1 MSSLT
6 SSSNDLQAF
15 DPAAVPAGVFPFRPY
30 TEEKYQYRLKVQ
42 PFSAGG
48 YEATVKL
55 VDVERVARLNEFNE
69 LGLLR
74 KPRKERPPEEREE
87 AIQSAKRRA
96 KQTVRYKCK
105 EMGANRLL
113 TLTTR
118 QTIPVETLLQ
128 CFQKFL
134 YLVERAIGEKLLY
147 VAVPEQ
153 HPTNPDHLH
162 LHVAVNTFLNVNVI
176 RKCWH
181 AALSARLPAREDGQP
196 DGSESVPD
204 FSGSRSPGNVDIQ
217 YIKTRGGRAHQTV
230 KVARYIS
237 KYITKGDFE
246 RFNKKRYWSTKGVK
260 VLDARRVWLKSM
272 SLGEAI
278 TETYRELGF
287 FGDNAMEFFSSGAMD
302 ALTRNCFTSSDGML
316 FWFQV
321 VPDTIDFSPPF

>member
-1 MSSLT
+1 MHSLIASSQE
-6 SSSNDLQAF
+6 LQAF
-15 DPAAVPAGVFPFRPY
+15 DPFGRQAGDFPHLPY
-30 TEEKYQYRLKVQ
+30 TQEKYQYRLKVQ

-48 YEATVKL
+48 YEAVVKL
-55 VDVERVARLNEFNE
+55 VDVEQVARLNESQE
-69 LGLLR
+69 LGLLK
-74 KPRKERPPEEREE
+74 KPRAERPPEEREE
-87 AIQSAKRRA
+87 AILSAKRRA
-96 KQTVRYKCK
+96 KQMVRYKCK

-118 QTIPVETLLQ
+118 ETLPILSLLG

-134 YLVERAIGEKLLY
+134 YLVERALGEKLLY

-153 HPTNPDHLH
+153 HPTNPEHLH
-162 LHVAVNTFLNVNVI
+162 LHVAVNTWLNVNVI

-181 AALSARLPAREDGQP
+181 AALTARGTPPAGHACSQ
-196 DGSESVPD
+196 SSVD
-204 FSGSRSPGNVDIQ
+204 YSGKNSPGNVDIQ
-217 YIKTRGGRAHQTV
+217 LIKARGGKCAQTV

-278 TETYRELGF
+278 TESYRELGF
-287 FGDNAMEFFSSGAMD
+287 FGHSGNGMEFFSSGAFE
-302 ALTRNCFTSSDGML
+302 ALKNNSFASSDGML
-316 FWFQV
+316 FWFQITGDSV
-321 VPDTIDFSPPF
+321 DFSPPF

>member
-1 MSSLT
+1 MSSLI
-6 SSSNDLQAF
+6 SSSPELQAF
-15 DPAAVPAGVFPFRPY
+15 DPLVVPAGTFPY
-30 TEEKYQYRLKVQ
+30 KSYNEEKYQYRLKVQ

-48 YEATVKL
+48 FEAVVKL
-55 VDVERVARLNEFNE
+55 VDVEQVARLKESQE
-69 LGLLR
+69 LGILK
-74 KPRKERPPEEREE
+74 KPRTERPPEEREE
-87 AIQSAKRRA
+87 AILSAKRRA
-96 KQTVRYKCK
+96 KQMVRYKCK

-118 QTIPVETLLQ
+118 ETLPVLSLLA

-147 VAVPEQ
+147 IAVPEQ

-162 LHVAVNTFLNVNVI
+162 LHIAVNTWLNVNVI

-181 AALSARLPAREDGQP
+181 TALCARIRSACIEGVMP
-196 DGSESVPD
+196 DY
-204 FSGSRSPGNVDIQ
+204 SGSNSPGNVDIQ
-217 YIKTRGGRAHQTV
+217 YIKVRGGKTARTV

-272 SLGEAI
+272 SLNEAV
-278 TETYRELGF
+278 TESFRELGF
-287 FGDNAMEFFSSGAMD
+287 FGHSGEPMEFFSSGGAD
-302 ALTRNCFTSSDGML
+302 ALKSNSFYSSDGML
-316 FWFQV
+316 FWFQLV
-321 VPDTIDFSPPF
+321 SDSVDFSPPF